1 MQQHLLNWISKQQN
15 HLDEFIAKTADDYLE
30 KDKNSRSNFIFDIQ
44 EANQEQVALC
54 KGKDLCYDR
63 PSVGF
68 AYSLWYHGRRVN
80 TFLNYLVKVFSET
93 TEEQIEI
100 FDLGAG
106 TGAIQWAVGV
116 IYAGMKSLNI
126 LTPKLKIINI
136 DNSPFMLQYHQLL
149 WEQFVSHY
157 SECSDINWE
166 YKINSWN
173 NSETSDNKTSWIC
186 ASYLFDST
194 ENKEAIANDFIELI
208 QMYDPKTLILLT
220 SNQPCKRKYLED
232 ISAKIKNCGYKVE
245 ENHLKSNLFDGVMT
259 AVSQRREQY
268 RRELDIH
275 GLTGQSQWNDHSF
288 TGKVFKREITQQ
300 ITLIDILDNRQSI
313 QSIDIYSPPT
323 KERREI
329 ELSDAQKKAARHSDR
344 PTIITGSAGSGKSIV
359 ITERIKNLVEQN
371 QYNPELRILLTT
383 FNKELIGQLGD
394 WLQEILD
401 SNRCKRIVDSC
412 NQGEPQET
420 SKFEFLPLN
429 LPNIQLMHFDVLPT
443 RLGEISGK
451 NPYKDF
457 ETKMMS
463 NIISEVKNTDN
474 TLKEGDEDVLKP
486 DFLLD
491 EFHRI
496 FYGLDYRTKEIY
508 LGGIRKGRGVKP
520 RLRKYDRRREIVWN
534 CLEHYYNI
542 LELHNIHEFTRIR
555 LKFLDQL
562 KANQKKGGFTH
573 IFVDEFQD
581 CTEAD
586 FEIFYHLLQNPDN
599 LVIAGDFA
607 QAVHLGLAAFIPKQ
621 ADMSRREIFR
631 LESSYRLPYR
641 ISECIRELS
650 KRIIYKHRNNQ
661 TNISPNEITPY
672 KGSPPGARPIV
683 VFATTVDA
691 ISKKIK
697 EIFETY
703 REAYGLNKITILEKD
718 PKLCYALRKL
728 KIDSETDTI
737 LRIKGLEKE
746 CVLWSVRTRIDH
758 DNEAEEIVYTILTRT
773 SSILIIALSEE
784 ITNVYKEII
793 GTFDKDRLIF
803 WDQETKNRYS
813 EFWKKQS

>member
-1 MQQHLLNWISKQQN
+1 MS
-15 HLDEFIAKTADDYLE
+15 
-30 KDKNSRSNFIFDIQ
+30 
-44 EANQEQVALC
+44 
-54 KGKDLCYDR
+54 
-63 PSVGF
+63 
-68 AYSLWYHGRRVN
+68 
-80 TFLNYLVKVFSET
+80 
-93 TEEQIEI
+93 
-100 FDLGAG
+100 
-106 TGAIQWAVGV
+106 
-116 IYAGMKSLNI
+116 
-126 LTPKLKIINI
+126 
-136 DNSPFMLQYHQLL
+136 
-149 WEQFVSHY
+149 
-157 SECSDINWE
+157 
-166 YKINSWN
+166 
-173 NSETSDNKTSWIC
+173 
-186 ASYLFDST
+186 
-194 ENKEAIANDFIELI
+194 
-208 QMYDPKTLILLT
+208 
-220 SNQPCKRKYLED
+220 
-232 ISAKIKNCGYKVE
+232 
-245 ENHLKSNLFDGVMT
+245 

-288 TGKVFKREITQQ
+288 TGKVFKREIIEQM
-300 ITLIDILDNRQSI
+300 TLIHILDNRQSI

-323 KERREI
+323 KQRREI
-329 ELSDAQKKAARHSDR
+329 ELSDTQKKAARHSDR

-371 QYNPELRILLTT
+371 EYDPSLRILLTT

-412 NQGEPQET
+412 NQGERQET

-429 LPNIQLMHFDVLPT
+429 QPNIELMHFDVLPT
-443 RLGEISGK
+443 RLGKIFGR
-451 NPYKDF
+451 NPYQGF
-457 ETKMMS
+457 ETNTML
-463 NIISEVKNTDN
+463 NIINEVKKTDN
-474 TLKEGDEDVLKP
+474 TLKGGDEDVLKP

-496 FYGLDYRTKEIY
+496 FYGLDYRKKETY
-508 LGGIRKGRGVKP
+508 LGGIRRGRGGKP
-520 RLRKYDRRREIVWN
+520 RLVDRKKEIVWN
-534 CLEHYYNI
+534 CLESYYNM
-542 LELHNIHEFTRIR
+542 LEKHDIHEFTRIR

-562 KANQKKGGFTH
+562 RANQKQKIFTH

-586 FEIFYHLLQNPDN
+586 FEIFYRLLQKPDN
-599 LVIAGDFA
+599 LLIAGDFA
-607 QAVHLGLAAFIPKQ
+607 QAVNLGISASIPKQ
-621 ADMSRREIFR
+621 ADMLKREIFR

-650 KRIIYKHRNNQ
+650 KRIIYKHKNKK
-661 TNISPNEITPY
+661 TDVSPNEIIPY
-672 KGSPPGARPIV
+672 KNSPLGARPIV

-691 ISKKIK
+691 ISKKIQ

-703 REAYGLNKITILEKD
+703 REAYSLNKITILEKD

-746 CVLWSVRTRIDH
+746 CVLWSVRTKIDH

-813 EFWKKQS
+813 EFWKKPELEDIDNISDE